1 MRLNRNR
8 IKNRTQL
15 KPSSFKT
22 SSDIGMDEFSMLQFV
37 TALPVPALP
46 HCSSLVYLSRDE
58 ARHLGNLRDKV
69 WFGLKAKHLQR
80 DVMPLLSFYEVDEG
94 EVPVRISRRLDENVV
109 AVLLM
114 RVDHI
119 LQERPYE
126 RDARTIDGLQYT
138 AIITIVGG
146 RMDDLAEGLHG
157 MFSAR
162 VDPREM

>member
-1 MRLNRNR
+1 
-8 IKNRTQL
+8 
-15 KPSSFKT
+15 
-22 SSDIGMDEFSMLQFV
+22 
-37 TALPVPALP
+37 
-46 HCSSLVYLSRDE
+46 
-58 ARHLGNLRDKV
+58 
-69 WFGLKAKHLQR
+69 
-80 DVMPLLSFYEVDEG
+80 
-94 EVPVRISRRLDENVV
+94 
-109 AVLLM
+109 LLM